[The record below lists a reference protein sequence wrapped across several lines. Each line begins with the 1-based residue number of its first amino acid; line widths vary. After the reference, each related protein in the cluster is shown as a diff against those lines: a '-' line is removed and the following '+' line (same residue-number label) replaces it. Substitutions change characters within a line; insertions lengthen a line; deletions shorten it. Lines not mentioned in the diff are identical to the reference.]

1 MSVDLDK
8 ISAKVQKAFK
18 QISKRI
24 IICAGTGCVA
34 NGSLKVYAE
43 FLRLAKELNIEL
55 CIELNDESKGTLVSK
70 SGCQGFCQMGPLVS
84 VIKGE
89 DDILYTKVKVED
101 VKEIIEK
108 FIINLVA

>member
-43 FLRLAKELNIEL
+43 FLRLATCFKKRLSGLLSN
-55 CIELNDESKGTLVSK
+55 GTFSFRYK
-70 SGCQGFCQMGPLVS
+70 R
-84 VIKGE
+84 
-89 DDILYTKVKVED
+89 
-101 VKEIIEK
+101 
-108 FIINLVA
+108 

>member
-43 FLRLAKELNIEL
+43 FLRLAKELNVGSMTLKDIIDEL
-55 CIELNDESKGTLVSK
+55 KD
-70 SGCQGFCQMGPLVS
+70 F
-84 VIKGE
+84 
-89 DDILYTKVKVED
+89 DY
-101 VKEIIEK
+101 EK
-108 FIINLVA
+108 ID